1 MKKIIFML
9 LVLTLMMGLAACGG
23 NNNETTPGGNNP
35 DETQNQG
42 GATGQ
47 TQLETKPQQSGF
59 SGEITEELLR
69 SWPETPATEFSYEKS
84 LNYEGIRVETYMGSD
99 NIVVIP
105 AEIDGEPVVEVA
117 SYCFANDSSIRGVV
131 IPSTV
136 VEIRE
141 LFGNNKCVEMVIAEG
156 VEIIGYGSF
165 HNCTA
170 LRKVIISDNITVIES
185 MSFSGCES
193 LEELHIPATLTEMDS
208 TAAIMSFAA
217 CPNLTIYGEAGSYIE
232 TVANQQG
239 IPFVAE

>member
-1 MKKIIFML
+1 MKKIISML
-9 LVLTLMMGLAACGG
+9 LVLTLMVGLAACGG
-23 NNNETTPGGNNP
+23 SSNDTTPSGNNP
-35 DETQNQG
+35 AETQNQG

-47 TQLETKPQQSGF
+47 TQLETKPQESGF

-117 SYCFANDSSIRGVV
+117 SYCFANDSIVQGVM
-131 IPSTV
+131 IPETV
-136 VEIRE
+136 KEISE
-141 LFGNNKCVEMVIAEG
+141 LFINNKSVEVVIAEG
-156 VEIIGYGSF
+156 VQVFGYASF
-165 HNCTA
+165 HNCPTM
-170 LRKVIISDNITVIES
+170 RIMVMGDCVTEIGS
-185 MSFSGCES
+185 MCFFGCEA
-193 LEELHIPATLTEMDS
+193 LQELHIPATLTQMTSE
-208 TAAIMSFAA
+208 AEAVAFAA
-217 CPNLTIYGEAGSYIE
+217 CPNMTIYGEVGSYIE